1 MVSYANTQSNYINT
15 VSGISTIK
23 NTNRQNF
30 YSDLNKTIYGNF
42 QKNIFS
48 LGKINLSLGFLS
60 RIGSVIFLTAILS
73 YTSWQVYSDI
83 LMVGELTAIFSISS
97 TLIPAISNLALI
109 VTPMNEAKV
118 AFNRM
123 YEFINMEPEKT
134 AVDNECPDI
143 SKIEINKLSFRF
155 PGRKQIL
162 KNATLKLSRG
172 KIIALAGESGSGKT
186 TLGFILQKFYTPES
200 GNILINDTVNL
211 QNIAAN
217 IWRSAISVVPQD
229 INIFNGNVIY
239 NICLD
244 NSEQEARKVIDFL
257 NQNDFIKYM
266 NDFPQSYLT
275 LLGEEGL
282 NISGGQKQIIALA
295 RALYRKPQLLILDEP
310 SAAMDSETEEFAIN
324 LLMKIKLKTMILLI
338 THRLHTLKN
347 TADNI
352 YIMEKGKIL
361 ISGKHAELMKTENL
375 YSLYWKKIKA

>member
-1 MVSYANTQSNYINT
+1 M
-15 VSGISTIK
+15 
-23 NTNRQNF
+23 
-30 YSDLNKTIYGNF
+30 
-42 QKNIFS
+42 
-48 LGKINLSLGFLS
+48 
-60 RIGSVIFLTAILS
+60 
-73 YTSWQVYSDI
+73 
-83 LMVGELTAIFSISS
+83 
-97 TLIPAISNLALI
+97 
-109 VTPMNEAKV
+109 
-118 AFNRM
+118 
-123 YEFINMEPEKT
+123 
-134 AVDNECPDI
+134 
-143 SKIEINKLSFRF
+143 
-155 PGRKQIL
+155 
-162 KNATLKLSRG
+162 
-172 KIIALAGESGSGKT
+172 
-186 TLGFILQKFYTPES
+186 
-200 GNILINDTVNL
+200 
-211 QNIAAN
+211 
-217 IWRSAISVVPQD
+217 
-229 INIFNGNVIY
+229 
-239 NICLD
+239 D